1 MLAQIKE
8 TVAYLQSRTQ
18 VSPTVGIIL
27 GTGLGGLV
35 NEINAIDVIPYEEIP
50 NFPVSTITAEI
61 A

>member
-27 GTGLGGLV
+27 GTGLVGLV
-35 NEINAIDVIPYEEIP
+35 KEINAIDVITY
-50 NFPVSTITAEI
+50 
-61 A
+61 